1 MAPSERV
8 PSREVRKERVRGK
21 SFRQGTMTGISL
33 NTTTPL
39 GPEQSLLPLVRPDP
53 HSSVMVQRLL
63 EHTLALSGSH
73 SSLLFWVGPNDEWV
87 APEWLN
93 LDPITTRLDVYLQT
107 VGRKDPLHIG
117 RLRDRKQRVAAL
129 RHEQRLDP
137 ECVDAEY
144 AAYLSSLNVGDE
156 IDLVFWHDARPFAC
170 LALVRTH
177 QQSPFSLEEFDWDGL
192 RDFIQS
198 TLRLHWRTRSM
209 AVEDHLVRKLDLKS
223 RELDI
228 VRHIL
233 IGKDNSQIAANL
245 GISVGTVKT
254 HVVSI
259 LDKMGVDSRLAIACL
274 VHDLQARLN

>member
-1 MAPSERV
+1 MI
-8 PSREVRKERVRGK
+8 PSRHERANPISKTIGDALEDLLRPRQRG
-21 SFRQGTMTGISL
+21 RRGWARG
-33 NTTTPL
+33 
-39 GPEQSLLPLVRPDP
+39 
-53 HSSVMVQRLL
+53 
-63 EHTLALSGSH
+63 A
-73 SSLLFWVGPNDEWV
+73 
-87 APEWLN
+87 
-93 LDPITTRLDVYLQT
+93 
-107 VGRKDPLHIG
+107 
-117 RLRDRKQRVAAL
+117 
-129 RHEQRLDP
+129 
-137 ECVDAEY
+137 AEY

-245 GISVGTVKT
+245 GISIGTVKT

>member
-21 SFRQGTMTGISL
+21 YFRQGTMTGISL

-156 IDLVFWHDARPFAC
+156 MDLVFWHDARPFAC

-192 RDFIQS
+192 RDFIQA

>member
-21 SFRQGTMTGISL
+21 YFRQGTMTGISL

-192 RDFIQS
+192 RDFIQA

-209 AVEDHLVRKLDLKS
+209 AIEDHLVRKLDLKS